1 MPRRRFAPR
10 NPEQQKALQNRL
22 AFAGSIA
29 GRVRTAS
36 PLRRGNAARV
46 PQVKQPSAAD
56 IRWEDEYFDVTS
68 AGPSTFDL
76 AHTPVEKSEDVKLDR
91 KGLTRTTD
99 WVRAG
104 SSLTVDGDVIAAIT
118 GTVKLAVHYQWNAA
132 AQPPAST
139 PAYWV
144 DVPATS
150 CALDSGGDFQDT
162 PVSGVTISSPSA
174 LNAASDGETV
184 TLGTDCVGGILI
196 AFDTIPTGTDVDP
209 DTGYFEIVA
218 RWKWDGTPPTDPGG
232 FYRPVVYAYDVSA
245 LTSEALVWDTEA
257 SVAYTTTVIR
267 KWAAGGTA
275 NERDYDSSSGLSR
288 TDIAAGNVGVS
299 IGFSSGD
306 PHSALTLD
314 AVWLRVKVVDL

>member
-1 MPRRRFAPR
+1 MARRRFAPR
-10 NPEQQKALQNRL
+10 SPAQQQAVQNRI
-22 AFAGSIA
+22 AFAGSVS
-29 GRVRTAS
+29 GRVRLAA
-36 PLRRGNAARV
+36 PLRRDGDARV
-46 PQVKQPSAAD
+46 PAIRRASAAD

-68 AGPSTFDL
+68 SGPSTFAL

-104 SSLTVDGDVIAAIT
+104 SDLTLDDDVVAAIT

-139 PAYWV
+139 PAYWI

-150 CALDSGGDFQDT
+150 CSLDSGGDFQDT
-162 PVSGVTISSPSA
+162 PVTGVTISSPSA
-174 LNAASDGETV
+174 LNTVGDGETV
-184 TLGTDCVGGILI
+184 ILETDCIGGVLV

-218 RWKWDGTPPTDPGG
+218 RWRWDGTPPTDPDG
-232 FYRPVVYAYDVSA
+232 FYRPIVYAYDVSA
-245 LTSEALVWDTEA
+245 LTFESLVWDTEDNVSYA
-257 SVAYTTTVIR
+257 ITVIR
-267 KWAAGGTA
+267 KWGAGLTA

-288 TDIAAGNVGVS
+288 ADIAAGNVGVS
-299 IGFSSGD
+299 IGFSDGD
-306 PHSALTLD
+306 PHSQMTLD
-314 AVWLRVKVVDL
+314 AMWLRVKVVDL